1 MGAME
6 QPGAAADER
15 TGDGES
21 VTCPWC
27 GSVEVERLGEFG
39 PGLMTEQWICLVCKS
54 PFEWIR
60 KR

>member
-1 MGAME
+1 MERME
-6 QPGAAADER
+6 QAGAAAADSS
-15 TGDGES
+15 GDR

-27 GSVEVERLGEFG
+27 ESTDVERIGEFG
-39 PGLMTEQWICLVCKS
+39 PGLMTEQYFCRTCHS

>member
-1 MGAME
+1 ME
-6 QPGAAADER
+6 QPGAPAGER
-15 TGDGES
+15 AGAGDG

-27 GSVEVERLGEFG
+27 GSVEAERLGEFG
-39 PGLMTEQWICLVCKS
+39 PGLMTEQWICLKCRS

>member
-1 MGAME
+1 ME
-6 QPGAAADER
+6 QPGAPVDER
-15 TGDGES
+15 AGSGDR

>member
-1 MGAME
+1 VERME
-6 QPGAAADER
+6 QPGAPPDER
-15 TGDGES
+15 RSGDA

-27 GSVEVERLGEFG
+27 GSTDVERIGEFG
-39 PGLMTEQWICLVCKS
+39 PGLMTEQWMCLACHS

>member
-1 MGAME
+1 ME
-6 QPGAAADER
+6 QPGASAEER
-15 TGDGES
+15 AGAGDS